1 MNTYFLQGLA
11 LGAATGVSPG
21 PMLAL
26 VLSAALRGGFKN
38 GALIAIA
45 PLITDLPIILFCVA
59 VASQLPDVALQL
71 LSILGG
77 LVLAWHAYEAVRD
90 AFTVTLAELRDSA
103 TGAPPA
109 AQTLRKGI
117 VANFLNPNPWVF
129 WMSIG
134 GPVIVEAWS
143 VGPTNAAL
151 YLLPFY
157 ALLVGGKVGIAWAVG
172 ASRHRMSNRTYQVLL
187 LGAAGLL
194 SVLAVSLVMR
204 GLA

>member
-1 MNTYFLQGLA
+1 
-11 LGAATGVSPG
+11 
-21 PMLAL
+21 MLAL
-26 VLSAALRGGFKN
+26 VLSAALRGGFRS

-59 VASQLPDVALQL
+59 VASQLPEVALQL

-103 TGAPPA
+103 TDAPPA

-143 VGPTNAAL
+143 AGPTNAAL

-187 LGAAGLL
+187 LAAAGLL